1 MLRIN
6 SIITEN
12 TTQEQ
17 HKMLSEAKI
26 FLESLTHFRQ
36 LLNEGVGE
44 STIVDAINKHKIVY
58 IYYAG
63 DDTIMKGYR
72 TIKPMVLGQTVSKEA
87 AKKGESYMLL
97 RAWQEAGNTDSRKIY
112 YDQKGRGKSGWRLF
126 RVDKITSFLPTG
138 RIFSTD
144 KNKFPD
150 IESYNPDDSQMTGI
164 RAAVQID
171 SGEPQTNVVGNTVA
185 QKIPEPDSAFKGQ
198 KQKFQYFSNMGKK
211 QRDITADEVK
221 HLWDLAN
228 AKKSKIPR
236 DKLLVVT
243 DEHGDMILKSADQK
257 TEIPPDAIVGNL
269 RDLYIK
275 MVQPSQNQN
284 DASFFQNSK
293 NDSLTEKNKI
303 NQPNITQENTERKT
317 FFK

>member
-1 MLRIN
+1 
-6 SIITEN
+6 
-12 TTQEQ
+12 
-17 HKMLSEAKI
+17 MLSEAKI

-44 STIVDAINKHKIVY
+44 GSIVDAINKHKIVY

-72 TIKPMVLGQTVSKEA
+72 TIKPMVLGQTINKDAVKR
-87 AKKGESYMLL
+87 GENYMLL
-97 RAWQEAGNTDSRKIY
+97 RAWQDAGNTDSRKIY

-138 RIFSTD
+138 RVFSTD
-144 KNKFPD
+144 RKKFPD
-150 IESYNPDDSQMTGI
+150 IESYNPDDSQMTNI

-171 SGEPQTNVVGNTVA
+171 SGQPQTNVVGNTTA
-185 QKIPEPDSAFKGQ
+185 QKLPEPDSAFKGQ
-198 KQKFQYFSNMGKK
+198 KEKFQYFSNMGKK

-221 HLWDLAN
+221 DLWDYAN
-228 AKKSKIPR
+228 TQRSRIPR

-243 DEHGDMILKSADQK
+243 DEHGDMILKNANQK
-257 TEIPPDAIVGNL
+257 TEIPPDSIVGNL

-275 MVQPSQNQN
+275 LVQPSQKQTNIGFFKNSEN
-284 DASFFQNSK
+284 DTLK
-293 NDSLTEKNKI
+293 EVNKI
-303 NQPNITQENTERKT
+303 NQPNIQQENTEKKT